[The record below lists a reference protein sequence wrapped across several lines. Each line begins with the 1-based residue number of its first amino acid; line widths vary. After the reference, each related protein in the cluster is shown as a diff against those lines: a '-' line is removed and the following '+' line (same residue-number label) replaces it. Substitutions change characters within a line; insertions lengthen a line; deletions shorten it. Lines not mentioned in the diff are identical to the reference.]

1 MEELQEKSGRIVLPG
16 DVILPLSTIESPG
29 EENIK
34 FGPGIRQNGKD
45 IVAFKAGVLRVR
57 ETPLSVWIDTNQ
69 KRYVAVKND
78 TVIGIVTGR
87 GAESYKVD
95 IGTSQQASL
104 NNLHFEGATKRH
116 KPNLKI
122 NDIVFAKLTVAN
134 KDMEPEVTCLD
145 ESIKQGPLGQLQ
157 GGYLFNV
164 SLGLCRQLLKMPE
177 CKVLSLLGKHFKFE
191 ITVGM
196 NGRVWI
202 NSKGIIDT
210 IAIANAIVSSEFM
223 EDDQISVMVQQ
234 LVNSI
239 AGFDE
244 DDDI

>member
-1 MEELQEKSGRIVLPG
+1 MEELQEKVGKIFLPG
-16 DVILPLSTIESPG
+16 DVILPLSVINSN
-29 EENIK
+29 EECVK
-34 FGPGIRQNGKD
+34 FGPGIRQSAND
-45 IVAFKAGVLRVR
+45 IVAFKAGILRMK
-57 ETPLSVWIDTNQ
+57 ETPLVVWIDTNQ

-78 TVIGIVTGR
+78 TVIGIITGR

-95 IGTSQQASL
+95 IGASQQASL

-116 KPNLKI
+116 KPNLRI

-134 KDMEPEVTCLD
+134 KDMEPEVTCV
-145 ESIKQGPLGQLQ
+145 EENIKQGPLGQLQ

-177 CKVLSLLGKHFKFE
+177 CKVISLLGKHFKFE

-202 NSKGIIDT
+202 NSKRIIDT

-223 EDDQISVMVQQ
+223 EDDQILIMVQQ
-234 LVNSI
+234 LADSI
-239 AGFDE
+239 ASFDE